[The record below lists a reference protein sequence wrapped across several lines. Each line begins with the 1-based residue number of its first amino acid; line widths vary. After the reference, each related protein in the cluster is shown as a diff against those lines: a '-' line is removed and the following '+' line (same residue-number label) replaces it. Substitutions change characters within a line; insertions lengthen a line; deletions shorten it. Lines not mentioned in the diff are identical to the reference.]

1 MKILMMAL
9 AIVAFA
15 VAPALANQCPLLI
28 KQIQD
33 ATAGKTDD
41 ASKKANALAAEA
53 KALHDAGKHAE
64 SVAKADE
71 AAKAI
76 NLTLKQKQVRGLG
89 PGGPAP
95 PGSFLALPA

>member
-1 MKILMMAL
+1 MKNLVMAL
-9 AIVAFA
+9 AMVSLLAG
-15 VAPALANQCPLLI
+15 PALANQCPTLI
-28 KQIQD
+28 KQITD

-41 ASKKANALAAEA
+41 ASKKAVALANEA

-76 NLTLKQKQVRGLG
+76 NLTLKKK
-89 PGGPAP
+89 
-95 PGSFLALPA
+95 

>member
-1 MKILMMAL
+1 MAL
-9 AIVAFA
+9 ALVGLAA
-15 VAPALANQCPLLI
+15 GPVLANQCPLLV
-28 KQIQD
+28 KQVMD

-41 ASKKANALAAEA
+41 ASKKAQALANEA

-76 NLTLKQKQVRGLG
+76 NLTLKKK
-89 PGGPAP
+89 
-95 PGSFLALPA
+95 